1 MALLLSRLASR
12 RVVGQGPEGGGR
24 RGRSAIPPHG
34 GQRRGGRSPPGRRI
48 ALCLATLF
56 GRFRY
61 SNPARQIYCRLRNDV
76 SRPAIPY
83 IAEGPV
89 RSRLGGDASCYSQPA
104 TSPHSRTD
112 RTAGLEKALQCLFL
126 SPFPLPSFVLPSA
139 PRDPRVGGKLEN
151 GLVSRLGR
159 GNGAVGGSGAR
170 MAVAR

>member
-1 MALLLSRLASR
+1 MALLLSRLPSR

-34 GQRRGGRSPPGRRI
+34 GQRRGGRSPPERRI
-48 ALCLATLF
+48 ALCLTELF

-61 SNPARQIYCRLRNDV
+61 SNPAPQIYCRLRNDV

-104 TSPHSRTD
+104 ASPHSGTD
-112 RTAGLEKALQCLFL
+112 RTAGLEKALQCLLFASL
-126 SPFPLPSFVLPSA
+126 FPLPSFVLPSS
-139 PRDPRVGGKLEN
+139 PRDPRPRESWRK
-151 GLVSRLGR
+151 VSCRR
-159 GNGAVGGSGAR
+159 WVR
-170 MAVAR
+170 EMAPSVAR